1 MAGCQTEL
9 YARPVIEFMYSLVHT
24 CEFSCNLKFNGTDK
38 DLADPAAWQPRESR
52 GPQNLQILKYVAA
65 SFGLDSILLIDV
77 AILEP
82 CQQDTEITS
91 LITAAAPPH
100 PHPPERL
107 FKPLVTVLYDTGI
120 YV

>member
-1 MAGCQTEL
+1 MAHCQTGL

-24 CEFSCNLKFNGTDK
+24 CEFSCNVSVNGITDK

-65 SFGLDSILLIDV
+65 SFALDSILLTDV

-91 LITAAAPPH
+91 LITAAPPPQQGYSRH
-100 PHPPERL
+100 W
-107 FKPLVTVLYDTGI
+107 
-120 YV
+120 